1 MDPISRPTTRR
12 LPRSR
17 ICAVTAA
24 AVLTATAVT
33 GLATPGRAATAG
45 HSHSYSHG
53 SKKAPATAPA
63 FSTYSL
69 GENQG
74 VTCPGSAQ
82 CGNIAAEPQIRA
94 AGDGSFY
101 GSSENGLGGGT
112 IAFKSTDG
120 GAHYTTLASPNQ
132 GSSSNNSGFAPGGG
146 DTDVAVAP
154 VKNSSGNYNVYVAS
168 LSLANVDV
176 STSADGGKTWSL
188 NPTSATIPGDD
199 REWIAADGA
208 SKACISYHDV
218 ATFNIDVAC
227 STDAGHTFLQPSDA
241 IDANHAWLVDNNEI
255 GNMAIDPSSHVIY
268 QIFSGI
274 GSQSDATSTS
284 GVGYHAVWMGV
295 STDGGQTF
303 TDHPVYINP
312 NTSADYGH
320 QFVQTTVDAAG
331 NVYAVYSD
339 NHNLYYSYSTDH
351 GQTWSAPVQVNSGP
365 SATAVMPWSV
375 AAANGHLDVAWYGTS
390 YYDGKNP
397 PDNYPSSAQWHVYFA
412 QNLNATAA
420 GSSFSQTAATPV
432 IHSGAVCE
440 GGISC
445 SGNRDLYDDF
455 GIAANPLTGLASIDY
470 SDDQYDPSGP
480 NSSGCSA
487 STSDSASCDH
497 TAIATQTSGSGI

>member
-1 MDPISRPTTRR
+1 MDHISRPKNRR

-17 ICAVTAA
+17 IGAVTAA
-24 AVLTATAVT
+24 AVLTCTAVT
-33 GLATPGRAATAG
+33 GLAAPGWAATAG
-45 HSHSYSHG
+45 HAHSG
-53 SKKAPATAPA
+53 KAATSPT

-69 GENQG
+69 AETPG
-74 VTCPGSAQ
+74 VTCPGNTQ
-82 CGNIAAEPQIRA
+82 CSNTAAEPQIRA

-112 IAFKSTDG
+112 VAFKSTDG
-120 GAHYTTLASPNQ
+120 GLHYTTLASPNQ
-132 GSSSNNSGFAPGGG
+132 GSSANSTGVAPGGG

-176 STSADGGKTWSL
+176 STSGDGGQTWTL

-208 SKACISYHDV
+208 SKVCISYHDV

-227 STDAGHTFLQPSDA
+227 SSDAGRTFLQPADA
-241 IDANHAWLVDNNEI
+241 IDASHVWLIDNNEI
-255 GNMAIDPSSHVIY
+255 GNMAIDPGSHVIY
-268 QIFSGI
+268 QVFSGI
-274 GSQSDATSTS
+274 ASQSEATSTS
-284 GVGYHAVWMGV
+284 GAGYHAVWMGV

-303 TDHPVYINP
+303 TDYPVYINP
-312 NTSADYGH
+312 RASADYGH

-351 GQTWSAPVQVNSGP
+351 GQHWSAPAQVNSGS
-365 SATAVMPWSV
+365 SATAIMPWSV
-375 AAANGHLDVAWYGTS
+375 AASNGHLDVAWYGTS

-397 PDNYPSSAQWHVYFA
+397 PDTYPSSAQWHVYFA
-412 QNLNATAA
+412 QNLTATTAK
-420 GSSFSQTAATPV
+420 SSFSQSAATPV

-445 SGNRDLYDDF
+445 SGSRDLYDDF
-455 GIAANPLTGLASIDY
+455 GIAVNPLTGLASIDY
-470 SDDQYDPSGP
+470 SDDQYDPAGP
-480 NSSGCSA
+480 NSSACSA
-487 STSDSASCDH
+487 STSNTSSCDH